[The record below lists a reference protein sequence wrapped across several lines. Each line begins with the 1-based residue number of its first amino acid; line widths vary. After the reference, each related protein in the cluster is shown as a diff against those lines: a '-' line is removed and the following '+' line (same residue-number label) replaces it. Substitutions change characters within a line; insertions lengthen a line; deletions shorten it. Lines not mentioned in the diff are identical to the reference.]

1 MDNYEAT
8 KLLAMVKVAYPNSY
22 KGMDNESLMATV
34 NMWAMSFP
42 DVPYPIMEQ
51 AFNSLRMKLKFPPTV
66 ADMAEEISH
75 LHYEAEQLGDIQRQI
90 GNHERARHYYM
101 ISDSISRFK
110 NWPSIETTYGAAMLI
125 GGASNVGTSGNR
137 LDRADGI
144 SELDAAGTLRRRG
157 R

>member
-8 KLLAMVKVAYPNSY
+8 KLLAMVKIAYPNSY

-66 ADMAEEISH
+66 AEMAEEIGH
-75 LHYEAEQLGDIQRQI
+75 LHYEMEELGNIQRQI
-90 GNHERARHYYM
+90 GNQEGARRYYAL
-101 ISDSISRFK
+101 SDSIRRFK
-110 NWPSIETTYGAAMLI
+110 NWPNIENTGVSHMLI
-125 GGASNVGTSGNR
+125 GGDNYAGTSGHC
-137 LDRADGI
+137 LDRAHGLPQ
-144 SELDAAGTLRRRG
+144 LDAGTG
-157 R
+157 

>member
-8 KLLAMVKVAYPNSY
+8 KLLAMIKVAYPNSY

-42 DVPYPIMEQ
+42 DVPYPIMVQ

-66 ADMAEEISH
+66 AEMAEEISH
-75 LHYEAEQLGDIQRQI
+75 LYYETAQMGDLQRQI
-90 GNHERARHYYM
+90 GNHEGARYYYW

-137 LDRADGI
+137 LDRENRI
-144 SELDAAGTLRRRG
+144 PQLDAG
-157 R
+157 RL

>member
-8 KLLAMVKVAYPNSY
+8 KLLAMIKVAYPNSY

-51 AFNSLRMKLKFPPTV
+51 AFNAVRMKLKFPPTV
-66 ADMAEEISH
+66 AEMAEEVRL
-75 LHYEAEQLGDIQRQI
+75 LHYQAAQLGDMHRQL
-90 GNHERARHYYM
+90 GNQEVARRYYAL
-101 ISDSISRFK
+101 SDSISRFK

-125 GGASNVGTSGNR
+125 GGASNVGTSGNW
-137 LDRADGI
+137 LDR
-144 SELDAAGTLRRRG
+144 ENRLPQLDAGRRG
-157 R
+157 QSL